1 MKTGYQ
7 LTFFTLQSRRHN
19 GIHITDWLEETA
31 QKAGIHGVT
40 VTTASK
46 GLGHDGI
53 WHSAT
58 FFELADQPL
67 EIMMIVDEEAYSKL
81 STLLEKEKTNL
92 FYTKTAIEYGT
103 I

>member
-1 MKTGYQ
+1 MKSGYQ
-7 LTFFTLQSRRHN
+7 LTFFTLESRRFN
-19 GIHITDWLEETA
+19 GMHVAEWLEETA
-31 QKAGIHGVT
+31 QTVGIKGVT
-40 VTTASK
+40 ISNASK

-67 EIMMIVDEEAYSKL
+67 EIMMIADEESCAKL
-81 STLLEKEKTNL
+81 FHVLETYNPNL
-92 FYTKTAIEYGT
+92 FFTKTAIEYGT